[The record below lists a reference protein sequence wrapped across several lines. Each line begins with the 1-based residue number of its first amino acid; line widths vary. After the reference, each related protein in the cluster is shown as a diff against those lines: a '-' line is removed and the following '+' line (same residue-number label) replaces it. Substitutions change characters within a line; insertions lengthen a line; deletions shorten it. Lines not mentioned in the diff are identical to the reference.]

1 MKERASGSRRL
12 PVSAWAF
19 DSALALVAAS
29 LPMAFFASMPVPSGV
44 PVGVV
49 ALGYALVLLHALPLV
64 ARRRFPGA
72 VLALCVASGLAF
84 AALFMPPFFLGP
96 ALLVAVYSV
105 AAYGSRWASLAG
117 LVVAELGLA
126 AVWWTRPCSSGVRFC
141 SSWGSSLLPGCW
153 AASSATARSTPP
165 SWRSGP
171 PSWNGPGRSWPA
183 GRLSRS

>member
-49 ALGYALVLLHALPLV
+49 ALGYALVLLHTLPLV

-96 ALLVAVYSV
+96 AMLVAVYSV
-105 AAYGSRWASLAG
+105 AAYGRRWVSLAG
-117 LVVAELGLA
+117 RAVVEERLRLARELHDVVAHA
-126 AVWWTRPCSSGVRFC
+126 MSVIAVQSGV
-141 SSWGSSLLPGCW
+141 GAHV
-153 AASSATARSTPP
+153 AA
-165 SWRSGP
+165 
-171 PSWNGPGRSWPA
+171 
-183 GRLSRS
+183 